1 MKGFGRNGPDHDW
14 IFKDLS
20 GVYVES
26 SFKGVRVDEGRPIKK
41 LMHWSKREMVVARQ
55 DDESD
60 MVKSRQTQN
69 AFKENSIGFS
79 DGLDL
84 GVWEREVSRLLSCV
98 TE

>member
-1 MKGFGRNGPDHDW
+1 
-14 IFKDLS
+14 
-20 GVYVES
+20 
-26 SFKGVRVDEGRPIKK
+26 
-41 LMHWSKREMVVARQ
+41 MHWSKREMVVARQ

-84 GVWEREVSRLLSCV
+84 GV
-98 TE
+98 